1 MDVQQALES
10 RHSCRCFLEREVPR
24 EQLEEVLRA
33 AFLSPSCEN
42 SQPWEIF
49 VAGPKAMCKIRQGYE
64 SCRKQKIR
72 ADLDNRFDGQ
82 WAPQMRGKIDEYFD
96 GICAHEPH
104 KNLDYTL
111 QKRDLFH
118 AQTMIFVCLDRCL
131 PSWSVFDCG
140 SFVQSVMLSA
150 TEHGLATIP
159 AAAFVGYPD
168 LIREVLEIPQEKAVL
183 MGIGIGYPDPNAPVN
198 RFKSSRKPISE
209 VVYRGM
215 E

>member
-82 WAPQMRGKIDEYFD
+82 WAPQMRGRIDEYFD

-111 QKRDLFH
+111 QKWELFH

-140 SFVQSVMLSA
+140 SFVQSLMLSA
-150 TEHGLATIP
+150 TEHGLATI
-159 AAAFVGYPD
+159 ASAVSVSYPQV
-168 LIREVLEIPQEKAVL
+168 LHEVLGIPENLLVFI
-183 MGIGIGYPDPNAPVN
+183 GVGIGYPDPAAPIN
-198 RFKSSRKPISE
+198 QFCTSRKSIDE
-209 VVYRGM
+209 IRFFD
-215 E
+215 

>member
-82 WAPQMRGKIDEYFD
+82 WAPQMHGKIDEYFD

-140 SFVQSVMLSA
+140 SFVQSLMLSA
-150 TEHGLATIP
+150 TEHGLATI
-159 AAAFVGYPD
+159 ASAVSVSYPQV
-168 LIREVLEIPQEKAVL
+168 LHEVLGIPENLLVFI
-183 MGIGIGYPDPNAPVN
+183 GVGIGYPDPAAPIN
-198 RFKSSRKPISE
+198 QFCTSRKSIDE
-209 VVYRGM
+209 IRFFD
-215 E
+215 